1 MIEPMENTPDFLVV
15 IQAGGQSSR
24 MGQDKA
30 LMPFLGRPLIARQ
43 VERLRPLGAGVVV
56 VTNRPDDYAFLNL
69 PLIPD
74 DAPGQGLLV
83 GLRSA
88 LSALCAPLLAVVA
101 CDMPFLQP
109 ALLQVQ
115 RDLLLREDMDVV
127 VPRSPHGL
135 EPLHMVYR
143 RAACLPAINAAI
155 QAGERRP
162 ISWLPHVRTREMTV
176 EEVAAIDPGFRSF
189 INVNTPE
196 EFRQAELMAQE
207 EK

>member
-1 MIEPMENTPDFLVV
+1 MQTLPDFTVV

-43 VERLRPLGAGVVV
+43 VERLLPLGAGLVV
-56 VTNRPDDYAFLNL
+56 VTNHPQDYAFLGL
-69 PLIPD
+69 PLIAD

-88 LSALCAPLLAVVA
+88 FQAIRAPLAAVVA
-101 CDMPFLQP
+101 CDMPFLLP
-109 ALLQVQ
+109 ALLRAQ
-115 RDLLLREDMDVV
+115 RELLLREGADVV
-127 VPRSPHGL
+127 IPRSPHGL

-143 RAACLPAINAAI
+143 VAACLPAIEAAI

-162 ISWLPHVRTREMTV
+162 ISWLPQVKAREMTV
-176 EEVAAIDPGFRSF
+176 EEVAAYDPDFRSF

-196 EFRQAELMAQE
+196 EFRQAELLI
-207 EK
+207 